1 MLTTILIISIIIV
14 GIIAVSQFVKNNPET
29 KNYKSSS
36 NSSYKVNVSFPH
48 PEKANDFRFYKFIET
63 TSSVILEPLLPEIK
77 RQGMK
82 LKPEFEKAIKK
93 KIETGE
99 FENPLDFKE
108 YFGDK
113 FDLIGLHFLKGTS
126 NLLSAFQIGL
136 TFIKDEKI
144 ADTDTHDFSPPKRI
158 IETKKFQ
165 KTLEQNDIDPEF
177 IDFITFSDLWNTFE
191 LKNYLNKNLI
201 VLWDEE
207 SEILK
212 KVLSYN
218 KINDFKLKYV
228 SIREVAEKNNLP
240 TLIDSLLEHFDSELK
255 LDEELS
261 LITASLA
268 TDLIDSG
275 ISLEKYIHKLTPT
288 SAKSVPPKRKVE
300 VRTNENENFVALD
313 VETAQGARWSICQ
326 IGLAIVKNGIINNSV
341 SYLVQPPE
349 NKYQKGNINI
359 HGITPEMTYGEP
371 LFPQIW
377 KKVLPIIDNK
387 LIVAH
392 NADFDIDCLRKTL
405 KYYDLEIPNF
415 KTDCTFK
422 RTGDR
427 LDNLC
432 EAYNIELDNHHD
444 AVSDA
449 IACAKIYIKLL
460 NQENP
465 DFSKITTK
473 KPRPKTNF
481 DFEVHERLQGDILK
495 PDLENADPN
504 NPFYNKKVVFTG
516 VLDSISRNEAA
527 RRIKKMGAD
536 INTTISK
543 KTNFVI
549 TGQDPGPSKMNKII
563 KYNNE
568 GSEIKIIYEKEF
580 IKMTE

>member
-1 MLTTILIISIIIV
+1 MLTTILIISLIIV
-14 GIIAVSQFVKNNPET
+14 GIIGISLFIKNNAET

-36 NSSYKVNVSFPH
+36 DSSYKVNVSFPH
-48 PEKANDFRFYKFIET
+48 PEKANDYRFYKFVET

-82 LKPEFEKAIKK
+82 LKPEFETAIKK

-108 YFGDK
+108 YFGNK

-136 TFIKDEKI
+136 TFIKNEKI

-165 KTLEQNDIDPEF
+165 RTLEQNDIDPEF
-177 IDFITFSDLWNTFE
+177 IGFIKFSDLWNSFD
-191 LKNYLNKNLI
+191 LKYYLNNNLI

-212 KVLSYN
+212 KVLAHN
-218 KINDFKLKYV
+218 KITDFNLKYV
-228 SIREVAEKNNLP
+228 SIREIAENNNLP
-240 TLIDSLLEHFDSELK
+240 TLIDSLLEHFDSELN

-268 TDLIDSG
+268 TDLIDTG
-275 ISLEKYIHKLTPT
+275 ISLKNYIHNLTPS
-288 SAKSVPPKRKVE
+288 SAKP
-300 VRTNENENFVALD
+300 VRAKQKGAVQNIDNPSFVALD

-326 IGLAIVKNGIINNSV
+326 IGLAIVNNGVVNDSI
-341 SYLVQPPE
+341 SYLIQPPE
-349 NKYQKGNINI
+349 NKYQRGNINI
-359 HGITPEMTYGEP
+359 HGITPVMTKDEP

-377 KKVLPIIDNK
+377 KNVLPIIENI

-392 NADFDIDCLRKTL
+392 NTDFDIDCLQKTL
-405 KYYDLEIPNF
+405 TYYNLEIPNF

-427 LDNLC
+427 LDSLC
-432 EAYNIELDNHHD
+432 EAYNVELTNHHD

-449 IACAKIYIKLL
+449 IACAKIYVKLL
-460 NQENP
+460 NQEEP
-465 DFSKITTK
+465 DFSKITPR
-473 KPRPKTNF
+473 KPRVKKNYNF
-481 DFEVHERLQGDILK
+481 DGHERLQGDVLK
-495 PDLENADPN
+495 PDLKNA
-504 NPFYNKKVVFTG
+504 NPHNLFYKKKVVFTG
-516 VLDSISRNEAA
+516 VLSTISRNEAA
-527 RRIKKMGAD
+527 GIIKKMGAD

-543 KTNFVI
+543 KTDFVI

-563 KYNNE
+563 KHNNE

-580 IKMTE
+580 IEMTK

>member
-1 MLTTILIISIIIV
+1 MTILIISLIIA
-14 GIIAVSQFVKNNPET
+14 GIIGISLFVKNNAET

-36 NSSYKVNVSFPH
+36 DSSYKLNVSFPH
-48 PEKANDFRFYKFIET
+48 PEKANDYRFYKFIET

-77 RQGMK
+77 RQGIK
-82 LKPEFEKAIKK
+82 LKPEFETAIKK

-126 NLLSAFQIGL
+126 NFLSAFQIGL

-144 ADTDTHDFSPPKRI
+144 ADTVTHDFSPPKRI

-177 IDFITFSDLWNTFE
+177 IDFITFSDLWNSFE
-191 LKNYLNKNLI
+191 LKNYLNNNLI

-212 KVLSYN
+212 KILLYN
-218 KINDFKLKYV
+218 EITDFKLKYV
-228 SIREVAEKNNLP
+228 SIREIAEKNNLP

-261 LITASLA
+261 LITASLV
-268 TDLIDSG
+268 TDIIDTG
-275 ISLEKYIHKLTPT
+275 ISLEKYIHNLTPT
-288 SAKSVPPKRKVE
+288 STKSVQTKRKKDLKII
-300 VRTNENENFVALD
+300 ENTSFVALD

-326 IGLAIVKNGIINNSV
+326 IGLAIVENGVVNDSV
-341 SYLVQPPE
+341 SFLVQPPE

-359 HGITPEMTYGEP
+359 HGITPEITKDKP

-392 NADFDIDCLRKTL
+392 NTDFDIDCLRKTL
-405 KYYDLEIPNF
+405 SYYDLEIPKFN
-415 KTDCTFK
+415 TDCTFK

-427 LDNLC
+427 LDSLC
-432 EAYNIELDNHHD
+432 EAYSIELENHHD

-449 IACAKIYIKLL
+449 TACAKIYIKLL
-460 NQENP
+460 KQENP
-465 DFSKITTK
+465 DFSKITPK
-473 KPRPKTNF
+473 KPRVKTNF
-481 DFEVHERLQGDILK
+481 NFEGHERLQGDILK
-495 PDLENADPN
+495 PDLDNANPN

-516 VLDSISRNEAA
+516 VLGSISRNEAA
-527 RRIKKMGAD
+527 ERIKKMGAD

-549 TGQDPGPSKMNKII
+549 TGQDPGSSKMNKII

-580 IKMTE
+580 IKMTK

>member
-1 MLTTILIISIIIV
+1 MTILIISIIII
-14 GIIAVSQFVKNNPET
+14 GIIGISLFARNNSET
-29 KNYKSSS
+29 KNYTSSS
-36 NSSYKVNVSFPH
+36 DSSFKINVSFPH
-48 PEKANDFRFYKFIET
+48 PEKANDYRFYKFVET
-63 TSSVILEPLLPEIK
+63 TSSVILEPLLPELIK
-77 RQGMK
+77 QGMK

-99 FENPLDFKE
+99 FKNPLDFKE

-113 FDLIGLHFLKGTS
+113 FDLIGLHFLIGTS

-136 TFIKDEKI
+136 CFIKDEKI
-144 ADTDTHDFSPPKRI
+144 ADTDTHDFSPPIRI
-158 IETKKFQ
+158 TETKKFQ
-165 KTLEQNDIDPEF
+165 KTLEQNDVDPEY
-177 IDFITFSDLWNTFE
+177 IDFIKFSDLWNSFE
-191 LKNYLNKNLI
+191 LKNYLNNNLI

-212 KVLSYN
+212 KVLSHN
-218 KINDFKLKYV
+218 KITDFNLKYI
-228 SIREVAEKNNLP
+228 SIREVAEKNKLP

-255 LDEELS
+255 LDEEMS

-268 TDLIDSG
+268 ADLIDAG
-275 ISLEKYIHKLTPT
+275 ISLEKYIHYLTP
-288 SAKSVPPKRKVE
+288 SSIKSVQPKQKRAVQ
-300 VRTNENENFVALD
+300 ENKNTNFVALD
-313 VETAQGARWSICQ
+313 VETAQGPRWSICQ
-326 IGLAIVKNGIINNSV
+326 IGLAIVDNGVINDSI

-359 HGITPEMTYGEP
+359 HGITPAKTKDKP

-377 KKVLPIIDNK
+377 EKILPIIENK

-392 NADFDIDCLRKTL
+392 NTSFDIDCLRKTL
-405 KYYDLEIPNF
+405 TYYNLDIPNF
-415 KTDCTFK
+415 NTDCTFK

-432 EAYNIELDNHHD
+432 ESYNVELTNHHD

-449 IACAKIYIKLL
+449 IACAKIYVKLL
-460 NQENP
+460 NQKKP

-473 KPRPKTNF
+473 KPRIKKNEYNF
-481 DFEVHERLQGDILK
+481 EGHERLQGNILK
-495 PDLENADPN
+495 PDYEHANPD
-504 NPFYNKKVVFTG
+504 NPFYKKKIVFTG
-516 VLDSISRNEAA
+516 VLNTISRNEAA
-527 RRIKKMGAD
+527 GMLKKMGAD
-536 INTTISK
+536 INTSISK

-563 KYNNE
+563 KHNNE

-580 IKMTE
+580 IEMTK